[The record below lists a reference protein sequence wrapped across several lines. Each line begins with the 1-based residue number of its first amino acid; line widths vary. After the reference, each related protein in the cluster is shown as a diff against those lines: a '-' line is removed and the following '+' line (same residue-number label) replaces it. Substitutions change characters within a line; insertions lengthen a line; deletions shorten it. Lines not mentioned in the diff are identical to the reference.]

1 MQSSSEAQALYRRL
15 EREERKPI
23 DPQIAVRAFNAA
35 VLNTT
40 FSTGK
45 RP

>member
-1 MQSSSEAQALYRRL
+1 MTSPEAQALYRRL

-23 DPQIAVRAFNAA
+23 DPSIAVRAFNAA
-35 VLNTT
+35 VLNATL
-40 FSTGK
+40 STGK

>member
-1 MQSSSEAQALYRRL
+1 MTSPEAQALYRRL

-23 DPQIAVRAFNAA
+23 DPQIAARAVQGAIINAT
-35 VLNTT
+35 L
-40 FSTGK
+40 SSGK